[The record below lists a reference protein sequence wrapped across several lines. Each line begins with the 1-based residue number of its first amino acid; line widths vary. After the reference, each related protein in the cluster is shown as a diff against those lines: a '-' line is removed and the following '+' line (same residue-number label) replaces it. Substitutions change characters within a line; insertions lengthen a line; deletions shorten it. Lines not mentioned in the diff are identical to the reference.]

1 MTFLLK
7 IFVFDKF
14 KVNVSFEVTEAFK
27 RKLTK
32 IAIDTAAATATAN
45 AVVIAIAKAMTG

>member
-1 MTFLLK
+1 MTFFLN

-14 KVNVSFEVTEAFK
+14 KAKDSFEVTEAFK

-32 IAIDTAAATATAN
+32 II
-45 AVVIAIAKAMTG
+45 